1 MINLLITNMNLLIA
15 NIIYSYIIYL
25 LMNCIYK
32 EKTSDKSTEILSYI
46 LFFATITL
54 FHNYESG
61 IEPYFVLVAMLFVIT
76 LNYGNNYYSRIY
88 ITLLIFIFT
97 NMLYITMLAISKPY
111 GDRGMEFYYTV
122 LLFSRFLMIFV
133 YIGFIK
139 FKRLLDNLFELQ
151 KRSFFIVITPLISLL
166 IIYNMA
172 STMDITIWLIVDI
185 IGICIIN
192 VIMFYTFE
200 YINTI
205 EAKKREDELIKQQ
218 NIYYN
223 RQFELMRESN
233 EKLHALRHDLKNHM
247 MYIQSR
253 TENDGNITDYKDKLD
268 SMLGKNEYAKSGNL
282 LIDSILNFKIN
293 EAVEK
298 GFACKLKLIV
308 PDVINIKETDLVI
321 LFGNM
326 IDNSIEHCLESEKE
340 IKLAVKYE
348 YGILYI
354 DSSNASQKI
363 TIVNG
368 KIITSKSD
376 KDNHGMGLKNIARVV
391 EKYNG
396 EFLIENENERFRI
409 SIMLPCDF

>member
-46 LFFATITL
+46 LFFVTIML

-61 IEPYFVLVAMLFVIT
+61 IEPYFVLAAMLFVIT
-76 LNYGNNYYSRIY
+76 LNYGNNYYSRIC
-88 ITLLIFIFT
+88 ITFLIFIFT
-97 NMLYITMLAISKPY
+97 NMIYITILAISKSY
-111 GDRGMEFYYTV
+111 ENRGIEFYYTI
-122 LLFSRFLMIFV
+122 LLLSRFLMIFV
-133 YIGFIK
+133 YIGFLK
-139 FKRLLDNLFELQ
+139 FKKLLDNLFELQ
-151 KRSFFIVITPLISLL
+151 KQSFFIVITPFISLL
-166 IIYNMA
+166 IIYNMV
-172 STMDITIWLIVDI
+172 SIMDITVWVIVDI

-192 VIMFYTFE
+192 IIMFYTFE
-200 YINTI
+200 YINSI
-205 EAKKREDELIKQQ
+205 DDKKREDELIKQQ

-233 EKLHALRHDLKNHM
+233 EKLHALRHDLKNHT
-247 MYIQSR
+247 MYMQSKSG
-253 TENDGNITDYKDKLD
+253 EDANIFDYKDELD

-298 GFACKLKLIV
+298 GFKCKLKLIV
-308 PDVINIKETDLVI
+308 PDEINIKETDLVI

-340 IKLAVKYE
+340 IRLAVKYE
-348 YGILYI
+348 SGILYI

-363 TIVNG
+363 TIVDG
-368 KIITSKSD
+368 KIITSKLD
-376 KDNHGMGLKNIARVV
+376 KKNHGMGLKNITRVV

-396 EFLIENENERFRI
+396 EFLIENENDRFRI
-409 SIMLPCDF
+409 SIMMQC

>member
-15 NIIYSYIIYL
+15 NIIYSYIICL

-139 FKRLLDNLFELQ
+139 FKKMLDNLFELQ
-151 KRSFFIVITPLISLL
+151 KRSFFIVITPLISLF

-172 STMDITIWLIVDI
+172 STMQITIWLIVDI